1 MTELMIPQPVAG
13 TVHHDAA
20 TPAGLTNPTTTPR
33 RRLPVSPTSAALAL
47 ASPAVTATMLTLA
60 RHWSDHGAR
69 HSNGDMVSIGVGMIL
84 GAAITAWAAATKDAV
99 LVGTAGTLTAAA
111 LGVGMMAYPAG
122 LSEPLIVTAVATV
135 TGWVF
140 TRRQW
145 LARGIRRQAAAER
158 QAERDHE
165 ANVVGM
171 QCQTAIEITALR
183 EQGATNRE
191 KLRQLGKTKR
201 AEMRLDTA
209 EFEALKTERDTRRR
223 HFMTVS
229 PTATAA
235 MGQAGPAAA
244 DALSPTARD
253 ALAAAPRSRL
263 NPPRPPSTTS
273 PTWPKP
279 SACFARRHNRR
290 PKTPATNPVTGR
302 TTTRRRCT
310 T

>member
-1 MTELMIPQPVAG
+1 MTDLMIPQPVAG
-13 TVHHDAA
+13 DDYTTTPSEP
-20 TPAGLTNPTTTPR
+20 TPATSTAPR

-47 ASPAVTATMLTLA
+47 ASPAVTATMLVLA

-69 HSNGDMVSIGVGMIL
+69 HSDGDMVSIGIGMIL

-111 LGVGMMAYPAG
+111 LGIGMMAYPAG
-122 LSEPLIVTAVATV
+122 MSEPLIVTAVATV

-158 QAERDHE
+158 QADRDYE
-165 ANVVGM
+165 TNVVGM
-171 QCQTAIEITALR
+171 QCQTVIEVTALR

-201 AEMRLDTA
+201 AELRLDAA
-209 EFEALKTERDTRRR
+209 EYDALKTERDTRRR

-229 PTATAA
+229 PSAA
-235 MGQAGPAAA
+235 DAMQQPVPAAA
-244 DALSPTARD
+244 DALSATARD
-253 ALAAAPRSRL
+253 ALDTGPRLQIEPAPAAVDDFADLAAAIGVLRM
-263 NPPRPPSTTS
+263 T
-273 PTWPKP
+273 
-279 SACFARRHNRR
+279 A
-290 PKTPATNPVTGR
+290 
-302 TTTRRRCT
+302 
-310 T
+310 

>member
-1 MTELMIPQPVAG
+1 MTELTTAQPLSG
-13 TVHHDAA
+13 TIHTADGTAPAA
-20 TPAGLTNPTTTPR
+20 PDTAR
-33 RRLPVSPTSAALAL
+33 RHLPVSPTSAALAL
-47 ASPAVTATMLTLA
+47 ASPAVTTTMLTLA

-99 LVGTAGTLTAAA
+99 LVGTAGSLTAAA
-111 LGVGMMAYPAG
+111 LGIGMMAYPAG
-122 LSEPLIVTAVATV
+122 MSEPLIVTAVATV

-171 QCQTAIEITALR
+171 QCQTAIEVTALR

-201 AEMRLDTA
+201 AELRLDAA
-209 EFEALKTERDTRRR
+209 EYDALRTERDTRRR

-229 PTATAA
+229 PTAADA
-235 MGQAGPAAA
+235 MQQPRPAAA
-244 DALSPTARD
+244 DALSSTARD
-253 ALAAAPRSRL
+253 ALDATPRLQIEPAAA
-263 NPPRPPSTTS
+263 
-273 PTWPKP
+273 
-279 SACFARRHNRR
+279 AVDDFADLAEALGVLRM
-290 PKTPATNPVTGR
+290 TA
-302 TTTRRRCT
+302 
-310 T
+310 